1 VTEPV
6 LIGVASRSFSRH
18 PVLRAELQRRYPAV
32 RFNDAGVSLQGDELV
47 QFLSG
52 CGKAIIAM
60 ERVDARLLEALPD
73 LRVISK
79 YGVGL
84 DGLDLDAIEAR
95 GVALGWTGGVNRRS
109 VAELVVAYAIALL
122 HGVPAASDEV
132 RRGVWKQFPGRQ
144 LSGRTV
150 GVIGCGHVGK
160 EVCILMRAFQC
171 RLLAHD
177 IVEYG
182 DFYREHAVEAV
193 ALDDLL
199 ARADVVTLHVPLDRS
214 TRQMLSRERLAGLR
228 PGAVVINCARG
239 GLVDEQAVADAIGE
253 RRIAGAAFDV
263 LATEPPVSCELAT
276 LPNVIVSPHIGGSTE
291 EAVLAMGRAAIDGLE
306 SVLLPSRVVPAY
318 QREHA

>member
-1 VTEPV
+1 MV
-6 LIGVASRSFSRH
+6 GVASRSFSRH

-32 RFNDAGVSLQGDELV
+32 RFNDAGVSLQGDDLV

-95 GVALGWTGGVNRRS
+95 GVTLGWTGGVNRRS

-132 RRGVWKQFPGRQ
+132 RRGVWKQFLGRQ

-199 ARADVVTLHVPLDRS
+199 ARADVVTLHVPLDGS
-214 TRQMLSRERLAGLR
+214 TRQMLSRERLARLQ

-239 GLVDEQAVADAIGE
+239 GLVDEQAVADLIRE
-253 RRIAGAAFDV
+253 QRIAGAAFDV
-263 LATEPPVSCELAT
+263 LATEPPVSCDLAT

-306 SVLLPSRVVPAY
+306 SALLPSRVVPAK